1 MSRGSTRPGMNGS
14 GGALASSLRHL
25 VESVTERVW
34 SHMRKDLISRAEIRA
49 LEREVRALARKVDTV
64 RLHSDKNRVGRPR
77 LDRKCRVGG
86 CGLPH
91 VAQGFCSKHY
101 QAWRRRTMNGA
112 APTAAPAR
120 RSAARV

>member
-1 MSRGSTRPGMNGS
+1 MTRTSTRQSATGS
-14 GGALASSLRHL
+14 GGALASSLRRL

-34 SHMRKDLISRAEIRA
+34 VRVRKDLISRAEIRS

-64 RLHSDKNRVGRPR
+64 RLRSDRNRVGRPR
-77 LDRKCRVGG
+77 LDRKCRVSG

-101 QAWRRRTMNGA
+101 QAWRRRSMNGSA
-112 APTAAPAR
+112 SAPPR
-120 RSAARV
+120 RSAARL